1 MLHYIDN
8 EHAPS
13 LLPDGKKWKLVWHD
27 EFDGTEL
34 DRSKWDFRL
43 HLLHQR
49 HDTFTDEGV
58 TVSDS
63 KLKIALI
70 EKDGQYYS
78 AQLQTGY
85 NFLDKPADSRFE
97 RANKFEWPIAK
108 LDPPKF
114 QHKYGYYECRCK
126 LQEQPGWWS
135 AFWLQSPIIGASL
148 DPSYTGIECDVMEN
162 FTRDGMCTCGNIW
175 GGYGRDQVI
184 SGSDRRTGRVR
195 YQAGEPDAEGF
206 HIFAVDWS
214 RDGYIFYCDGREVSR
229 TNDPVSDCEQFI
241 LVTTECSGYRRGNEP
256 VPELKNAVLP
266 DYFTVDYVRVYDEA
280 ND

>member
-1 MLHYIDN
+1 MLHYIDK

-13 LLPDGKKWKLVWHD
+13 ILPDGKKWTLVWND
-27 EFDGTEL
+27 EFDGDAL
-34 DRSKWDFRL
+34 DATKWDYRL

-49 HDTFTDEGV
+49 HDTFTNEGV

-85 NFLDKPADSRFE
+85 NFLDKPSDSKFE
-97 RANKFEWPIAK
+97 GANKFEWPIAK
-108 LDPPKF
+108 LDKPKF
-114 QHKYGYYECRCK
+114 MHKYGYYECRCK

-148 DPSYTGIECDVMEN
+148 DPSYTGIECDIMEN
-162 FTRDGMCTCGNIW
+162 FKRDGTCTCGNIW
-175 GGYGRDQVI
+175 GGYGHDQVI
-184 SGSDRRTGRVR
+184 SGSDKRTGRLD
-195 YQAGEPDAEGF
+195 YNCGEGDAEGF

-214 RDGYIFYCDGREVSR
+214 PEGYIFYCDGREVSR
-229 TNDPVSDCEQFI
+229 TSDPVSDCEQFI
-241 LVTTECSGYRRGNEP
+241 LVTTECMGYRRGNDP
-256 VPELKNAVLP
+256 SPELKKAVLP
-266 DYFTVDYVRVYDEA
+266 DYFTVDYVRVYDEVK
-280 ND
+280 